1 MKFFILA
8 MLASLLLGCVEE
20 YTDSIELY
28 PNGSAEFKASL
39 FPCELDSGLLN
50 NIKEDYE
57 SLPGVKFD
65 TAWFLQRDSA
75 YSLNFKVSFENLLTW
90 KGKDIVLVGNLSLK
104 KIDSLK
110 NGYSFERVLNGSA
123 ESEDGFLVP
132 EDNVSEFAI
141 GQMAKNDS
149 AFWEYSII
157 LPKGAVLIN
166 SEPVDMAV
174 KGENPNVLQWRIPAG
189 EAVSKRISFK
199 ADFHF
204 PVENQIQWASLVSI
218 IACFAVM
225 LIAIAFLVRKLRRL
239 GSTLEKLESEE
250 KNYKEE

>member
-1 MKFFILA
+1 
-8 MLASLLLGCVEE
+8 
-20 YTDSIELY
+20 
-28 PNGSAEFKASL
+28 
-39 FPCELDSGLLN
+39 
-50 NIKEDYE
+50 
-57 SLPGVKFD
+57 
-65 TAWFLQRDSA
+65 
-75 YSLNFKVSFENLLTW
+75 VSFENLLAW

-123 ESEDGFLVP
+123 ESEDGFIVP

-174 KGENPNVLQWRIPAG
+174 KGENPNVLRWRIPAG

-204 PVENQIQWASLVSI
+204 PAENQINLASLISI

-225 LIAIAFLVRKLRRL
+225 LLAIILLVRKLKKL